1 MTEEERMEI
10 LRMLTQGGSVKIGQ
24 LSVGDHNTLNYNEA
38 KEECKTAREVTPND
52 VVTVIKSGRV
62 ILPTDGSI
70 TVLYAVCRDVY
81 KWEIG
86 QSEFERTMSI
96 QGINCTPGTIAN
108 TLRKHP
114 YMRDHV
120 DKWAVLGAKQDV
132 LKLRD
137 NFIEAVELLPSAA
150 SET

>member
-1 MTEEERMEI
+1 MTEEERLKI
-10 LRMLTQGGSVKIGQ
+10 LKLLTQGGNLKVGQISIG
-24 LSVGDHNTLNYNEA
+24 DNNTLNYHEGEA
-38 KEECKTAREVTPND
+38 EGKKKREVTPDD

-62 ILPTDGSI
+62 TLPTDGSI

-81 KWEIG
+81 NWEIG
-86 QSEFERTMSI
+86 QSEFERAMAL
-96 QGINCTPGTIAN
+96 QGINCNPGTIAN

-120 DKWAVLGAKQDV
+120 DKWAVLGAKQEV

>member
-1 MTEEERMEI
+1 MTEEEK
-10 LRMLTQGGSVKIGQ
+10 LRFLERVMNGAHIGNLVIDNHGTMTLTANVGGTAQ
-24 LSVGDHNTLNYNEA
+24 EA
-38 KEECKTAREVTPND
+38 KREVTPDD

-62 ILPTDGSI
+62 MLPTDGSI

-86 QSEFERTMSI
+86 QSDFERAMSI
-96 QGINCTPGTIAN
+96 QGINCNPGTIAN
-108 TLRKHP
+108 TFRKHP

-120 DKWAVLGAKQDV
+120 DKWAVLGAKQEV

-137 NFIEAVELLPSAA
+137 SFIEAVEQLPSAA
-150 SET
+150 SGT